1 MPVENIKRSKSGR
14 VQAETVSQ
22 ATSSLQSIPEKKK
35 ELISLQEAIHQL
47 RVPIE
52 AALGKGYSYQELAA
66 MLQQQGILI
75 SVSTLRNY
83 LSLSRQQTS
92 IGKASKK
99 LRSRSLK
106 DRSKRPSS
114 TVEVFI
120 SSKAEISSYTV
131 GHDFWNAY
139 QESLK
144 EREEVYRRLAES

>member
-14 VQAETVSQ
+14 VQAETISQ

-52 AALGKGYSYQELAA
+52 TALGKGYSYQELAA

-75 SVSTLRNY
+75 GVSTLRNY
-83 LSLSRQQTS
+83 LSLSRQQTP

-99 LRSRSLK
+99 LRSRSLG
-106 DRSKRPSS
+106 DGSKRPSS

-120 SSKAEISSYTV
+120 PSKAEISSYIV